1 MENTLAENYQHINGW
16 GVDAD
21 PENEP
26 TYPMKKYNGADH
38 QRSNYQRP
46 EQQPVNEEVLHS
58 NERPTVSAVFGTP
71 LPPTGLSGVIRRF
84 AFRFSEGQLAHWF
97 PLILADRVNV
107 VEGIID
113 DIRHGQLP
121 NIFAEKGWKAEWK
134 YNRQAAITKI
144 VAGVV
149 VTSAFIVWMTAKKKK
164 KKVF

>member
-1 MENTLAENYQHINGW
+1 MENTLAENYKNINGW
-16 GVDAD
+16 GIDAD

-38 QRSNYQRP
+38 ERSDYQRP
-46 EQQPVNEEVLHS
+46 EQQPVDEEVLHS

-113 DIRHGQLP
+113 DIRHGQFP

-134 YNRQAAITKI
+134 YNRSNAIKK
-144 VAGVV
+144 VAVGAI
-149 VTSAFIVWMTAKKKK
+149 VTSALIWWMTAKKKK
-164 KKVF
+164 KNVF